1 MLHSPAFAASL
12 GAKPS
17 ISAALPSIG
26 SDIWVFDTS
35 TLSAFFTDLAA
46 SAPVSASGQ
55 AVARVNNLLGGLP
68 YLGQAASSARPT
80 IIYNQ
85 AAGRAA
91 LRFTSL
97 VGGALQFL
105 SVLNGGATP
114 GDLFKSRAFT
124 ALLVVRPTN
133 IDGFHGLFAAGNGN
147 GGQNNTGF
155 DMLTMELSAGLPRLS
170 RNSGS
175 DVAAYRVP
183 SGIDTSSKLL
193 KIVMRA
199 APGQGSEI
207 RMKCA
212 GQSALTV
219 GPLPLYD
226 DSYPWDTALLGAK
239 LGVGGVS
246 PPLNSFAGDMFEF
259 RFWGARA
266 TDVQAAQLQ
275 GYADLKW
282 G

>member
-1 MLHSPAFAASL
+1 MLYNPAFAAGL
-12 GAKPS
+12 GSKPA

-26 SDIWVFDTS
+26 SDVWVFDTS

-46 SAPVSASGQ
+46 STPVSASGQ

-68 YLGQAASSARPT
+68 YLGQATSGARPA

-85 AAGRAA
+85 AAGKAA
-91 LRFTSL
+91 LRFSSL
-97 VGGALQFL
+97 VGGLSQFL
-105 SVLNGGATP
+105 SVLNGGSTP
-114 GDLFKSRAFT
+114 GDLFRSRTFT

-133 IDGFHGLFAAGNGN
+133 IDGFHGLFAAGNAN
-147 GGQNNTGF
+147 GGQNGNGY

-183 SGIDTSSKLL
+183 SGIDTSSKLT

-207 RMKCA
+207 RMKAA
-212 GQSALTV
+212 GQSVSTV

-226 DSYPWDTALLGAK
+226 DSYPWDTVLLGAK
-239 LGVGGVS
+239 LSVGGA
-246 PPLNSFAGDMFEF
+246 PLPLNPFAGDMFEF